1 MFALALVQRLCGVI
15 LVALSSL
22 ALALPA
28 AADDDFYRGKT
39 VTVVVGFSP
48 GGTYDLY
55 ARVLSRHIGKFIPG
69 KPTSIVQNMPGAGS
83 LTALR
88 YLDANAPKDGT
99 VFVTFNSSLIMQSI
113 LEPEAVKLK
122 FTDMAWIGTGSQQ
135 FRVCYAWHTTGLKT
149 WDDVV
154 AAKEFIIGATAA
166 GTSNHVNGVI
176 LQKMFGVKVRQIL
189 GYPGKNEQ
197 IIATERGELQGG
209 CAEWS
214 GVPEHW
220 LAEKKIYPF
229 VSWLSKPPADFGYS
243 VPYIGDL
250 TKSADD
256 KAVLEMINAAS
267 LLGNPFVASRQVPA
281 ERIKTLRAAF
291 DATVADSAFIAE
303 CESLRMQVDAK
314 SGPQAAALN
323 EEIYKSA
330 TSALVAKAKDILQ

>member
-1 MFALALVQRLCGVI
+1 MFAWAMRRLRDVT
-15 LVALSSL
+15 LLTLS
-22 ALALPA
+22 ALAVVAPA
-28 AADDDFYRGKT
+28 MADDDFYRGKT

-88 YLDANAPKDGT
+88 HLDANAPKDGT
-99 VFVTFNSSLIMQSI
+99 TFVTFNSSLIMQSI
-113 LEPEAVKLK
+113 LEPETVKLK

-135 FRVCYAWHTTGLKT
+135 FRVCYAWYATGLKT

-154 AAKEFIIGATAA
+154 NAKEFIIGATAA

-197 IIATERGELQGG
+197 VIATERGELQGG

-220 LAEKKIYPF
+220 LAEKKINPF
-229 VSWLSKPPADFGYS
+229 VSWLPQPPADFGYK

-250 TKSADD
+250 TKTADD

-281 ERIKTLRAAF
+281 ERLETLRAAF
-291 DATVADSAFIAE
+291 SKTVTDPAFIAE

-314 SGPQAAALN
+314 SGEQAAALN
-323 EEIYKSA
+323 AEIYKSA
-330 TSALVAKAKDILQ
+330 TPVLVAKAKDVLK

>member
-1 MFALALVQRLCGVI
+1 MSAIARLQHVLLLLVF
-15 LVALSSL
+15 SL
-22 ALALPA
+22 LTFTSPA

-69 KPTSIVQNMPGAGS
+69 KPNSIVQNMPGAGS

-113 LEPEAVKLK
+113 LEPQTVKLK

-135 FRVCYAWHTTGLKT
+135 FRVCYAWYATGLKT

-154 AAKEFIIGATAA
+154 KAKEFIVGATAA
-166 GTSNHVNGVI
+166 GTSNYVNGVI

-220 LAEKKIYPF
+220 LAEKKINPF
-229 VSWLSKPPADFGYS
+229 VTWLPKPPADFGYD

-250 TKSADD
+250 TKTADD

-291 DATVADSAFIAE
+291 SATVANAAFIAE
-303 CESLRMQVDAK
+303 VESLRMQVDAK
-314 SGPQAAALN
+314 SGEQAAKLAAD
-323 EEIYKSA
+323 IYKAA
-330 TSALVAKAKDILQ
+330 TPDLVAKAKDVLK